1 MSVQEE
7 INKLEASI
15 NSPSAISGSG
25 KGQSDSTIDSGVN
38 EGVTSQ
44 FPGSTVQ
51 VGGTGRGENPPI
63 PDEEGGE
70 QSKTTGRQTHAND
83 FEGEGGPEDKV
94 KVAEAQRPGDQD
106 VTGNDRSGRS

>member
-15 NSPSAISGSG
+15 NSPQAVSGGG
-25 KGQSDSTIDSGVN
+25 KGQSDSSVDSGVN
-38 EGVTSQ
+38 ENVTAD

-51 VGGTGRGENPPI
+51 VGGTKRGENPPI

-70 QSKTTGRQTHAND
+70 QSKLTGRQTHADD
-83 FEGEGGPEDKV
+83 FEGDGGPEDKV
-94 KVAEAQRPGDQD
+94 KVAEAERPGDQD
-106 VTGNDRSGRS
+106 VTGNVRG